1 MKNENTNTTSAPITM
16 NITTDLAALIAIIKQ
31 HGYTVTKHRKVVPT
45 EIDRE
50 NGMKLR
56 ALRKS
61 LIGGNGKPLTIAEF
75 ADKIHRHPQYVWNVE
90 KGNYRVSM
98 RYSQAVYEAFR
109 VYPDI
114 RFHEKE
120 KETSNIVSM

>member
-1 MKNENTNTTSAPITM
+1 M
-16 NITTDLAALIAIIKQ
+16 NITTDLAALIAIVKQ
-31 HGYTVTKHRKVVPT
+31 HGYTVIKNRKAVMT
-45 EIDRE
+45 EVDKE

-61 LIGGNGKPLTIAEF
+61 LGEKGKGISIAEF
-75 ADKIHRHPQYVWNVE
+75 ADKIHRNPNYVWMIE
-90 KGNYRVSM
+90 KGRARVSL

-120 KETSNIVSM
+120 KESSNIVSM

>member
-1 MKNENTNTTSAPITM
+1 MINKNTNTTSANVTM
-16 NITTDLAALIAIIKQ
+16 NITTDLAALIAIVRQ
-31 HGYTVTKHRKVVPT
+31 HGYKVTLRKAPSTPT
-45 EIDRE
+45 ETDKE

-61 LIGGNGKPLTIAEF
+61 LGEKGLTIAEF
-75 ADKIHRHPQYVWNVE
+75 ASKIHRHPQYVWAVE
-90 KGNYRVSM
+90 KGRERVSM

-114 RFHEKE
+114 KFHEAEKE
-120 KETSNIVSM
+120 KETSNIVSL

>member
-1 MKNENTNTTSAPITM
+1 MSNENTNTTSAPITM
-16 NITTDLAALIAIIKQ
+16 NITTDLAAIIAIVKQ
-31 HGYTVTKHRKVVPT
+31 HGYTVIKNRKVVPT

-61 LIGGNGKPLTIAEF
+61 LGEKGLTIEEF
-75 ADKIHRHPQYVWNVE
+75 ANKIHRNPNYVWMIE
-90 KGNYRVSM
+90 KGRARVSL

-120 KETSNIVSM
+120 KEPSNIVSM

>member
-16 NITTDLAALIAIIKQ
+16 NITTDLAALIAIVKQ
-31 HGYTVTKHRKVVPT
+31 HGYTVIKNRKAIPT
-45 EIDRE
+45 EIDME

-61 LIGGNGKPLTIAEF
+61 LGEKGLTIAEF
-75 ADKIHRHPQYVWNVE
+75 AEKIHRHPQYVWAIE
-90 KGNYRVSM
+90 KGRKRVSL

-109 VYPDI
+109 VYPNI
-114 RFHEKE
+114 KFHEVE
-120 KETSNIVSM
+120 KENNITPIA